1 MTDMCWGRGGV
12 VGLGRLEYRWRE
24 LQFPRSSSAG
34 WAHPGV
40 AVLPD
45 GALITGHPDGG
56 ALALFSADGRFVQEI
71 DTPLTGLHGITLVE
85 DQGEERLWVADNGH
99 KFAPAQP
106 TYSDYVTP
114 GRVVQMD
121 LSGRVTMELTQP
133 DSPAYE
139 NAHWSPCAVAVVP
152 PGDGGDGSIWVA
164 DGYGQSLLHCFTNSG
179 THLYTLDGSESGT
192 PFDTPHGL
200 LIDRR
205 KPVPELYVADR
216 SNRRLVVYSV
226 DGSFLR
232 TISVAELTSPSA
244 LAIAGDLLVV
254 AELFG
259 AITALDIEDR
269 PIGALGDESVTTRP
283 GWPNR
288 LDGGTYAPHL
298 HAMSFNSPHG
308 VTADANGNIF
318 VAEWL
323 VGGRLVQLEP
333 ID

>member
-1 MTDMCWGRGGV
+1 
-12 VGLGRLEYRWRE
+12 
-24 LQFPRSSSAG
+24 
-34 WAHPGV
+34 
-40 AVLPD
+40 VLPD

-133 DSPAYE
+133 DSAAYE

-152 PGDGGDGSIWVA
+152 PGDGGDGGDGSIWVA

-244 LAIAGDLLVV
+244 LAIAGDMLVV

-269 PIGALGDESVTTRP
+269 SIGALGDESVTTRP

>member
-1 MTDMCWGRGGV
+1 
-12 VGLGRLEYRWRE
+12 
-24 LQFPRSSSAG
+24 
-34 WAHPGV
+34 
-40 AVLPD
+40 
-45 GALITGHPDGG
+45 
-56 ALALFSADGRFVQEI
+56 
-71 DTPLTGLHGITLVE
+71 
-85 DQGEERLWVADNGH
+85 
-99 KFAPAQP
+99 
-106 TYSDYVTP
+106 
-114 GRVVQMD
+114 
-121 LSGRVTMELTQP
+121 
-133 DSPAYE
+133 
-139 NAHWSPCAVAVVP
+139 
-152 PGDGGDGSIWVA
+152 
-164 DGYGQSLLHCFTNSG
+164 
-179 THLYTLDGSESGT
+179 
-192 PFDTPHGL
+192 
-200 LIDRR
+200 
-205 KPVPELYVADR
+205 VADR

-244 LAIAGDLLVV
+244 LAIAGDMLVV

-269 PIGALGDESVTTRP
+269 SIGALGDESVTTRP

>member
-1 MTDMCWGRGGV
+1 MTDLSRVGDGV
-12 VGLGRLEYRWRE
+12 VALGPHEYRWRE
-24 LQFPRSSSAG
+24 WGFPHPRSEG

-45 GALITGHPDGG
+45 GALVTGHPDTGT
-56 ALALFSADGRFVQEI
+56 LALFAADGRLVQAL
-71 DTPLTGLHGITLVE
+71 DTRLTELHGITLVE
-85 DQGEERLWVADNGH
+85 DGGAERLWVADNGH

-114 GRVVQMD
+114 GRVVQLD
-121 LSGRVTMELTQP
+121 LTGRITMELDQP
-133 DSPAYE
+133 DTAAYE
-139 NAHWSPCAVAVVP
+139 NAQWSPCAVTVDQP
-152 PGDGGDGSIWVA
+152 RDGGDGRIWVA
-164 DGYGQSLLHCFTNSG
+164 DGYGQSLLHCYASSG
-179 THLYTLDGSESGT
+179 THLFTLDGSESGAS
-192 PFDTPHGL
+192 FDTPHGL

-205 KPVPELYVADR
+205 KPSLELYVADR
-216 SNRRLVVYSV
+216 SNRRLVVYSG

-232 TISVAELTSPSA
+232 TISVDNLTSPSA
-244 LAIAGDLLVV
+244 LAIAGDMLVV

-259 AITALDIEDR
+259 AITALDIEDS
-269 PIGALGDESVTTRP
+269 PIGAIGDESATTRP

-298 HAMSFNSPHG
+298 HPMQFNSPHG

-323 VGGRLVQLEP
+323 VGGRLVQLAP
-333 ID
+333 IG

>member
-1 MTDMCWGRGGV
+1 
-12 VGLGRLEYRWRE
+12 
-24 LQFPRSSSAG
+24 
-34 WAHPGV
+34 
-40 AVLPD
+40 
-45 GALITGHPDGG
+45 
-56 ALALFSADGRFVQEI
+56 
-71 DTPLTGLHGITLVE
+71 
-85 DQGEERLWVADNGH
+85 
-99 KFAPAQP
+99 
-106 TYSDYVTP
+106 
-114 GRVVQMD
+114 
-121 LSGRVTMELTQP
+121 MELTQP